1 MATNTSNSTH
11 NNTSNEGWK
20 PLPASQ
26 CIPWLV
32 ILITECL
39 AIVILN
45 TITIFVFVKQRQ
57 LQRQSTYLIIHL
69 GIVDLLV
76 GAVSGP
82 LQIEW
87 TGERCDLWETNWNGT
102 FFFFL
107 KDVFALVFPFVSLV
121 NLAVISLDRVHATFC
136 PFKHRV
142 IKRWVY
148 GVIITVTWLTTAAML
163 AVDGTSFY
171 FNADFNSSVFYFSS
185 FVTLL
190 FVICVSYISIFI
202 KVRFSRRP
210 QHHGAAG
217 ARERKLTRTL
227 FIVTLGSLLTWLPLS
242 LQQGILSL
250 HPQLFFNL
258 FGRSFHH
265 IDITVVI
272 LFLANSLI
280 NPIIY
285 AIRMPELRAGIL
297 QIIFR
302 RTPNRSNP
310 VDLPLRN
317 L

>member
-1 MATNTSNSTH
+1 MATNTSNSTQ
-11 NNTSNEGWK
+11 NNTSNEGWI
-20 PLPASQ
+20 PIPASQ

-32 ILITECL
+32 VLITECL
-39 AIVILN
+39 AIVMLN
-45 TITIFVFVKQRQ
+45 VITIIVFVKKRQ
-57 LQRQSTYLIIHL
+57 LQRRSTYLIIHL
-69 GIVDLLV
+69 AIVDLLV

-82 LQIEW
+82 VQIEW
-87 TGERCDLWETNWNGT
+87 TGILCDLWEINSNGT
-102 FFFFL
+102 LFFTKLVFL
-107 KDVFALVFPFVSLV
+107 HAFPFVSLV

-148 GVIITVTWLTTAAML
+148 GVIITVTWLTATPMPV
-163 AVDGTSFY
+163 VDGISFY
-171 FNADFNSSVFYFSS
+171 FNADFNSSVLYFSS

-190 FVICVSYISIFI
+190 FVICFSYISIFI
-202 KVRFSRRP
+202 KVRFGRRP

-217 ARERKLTRTL
+217 VRERKLTRTL
-227 FIVTLGSLLTWLPLS
+227 FIVTLGSLLTWLPFS
-242 LQQGILSL
+242 LQTGIGSV
-250 HPQLFFNL
+250 HPQLFYNL
-258 FGRSFHH
+258 SGRSLYH

-302 RTPNRSNP
+302 RTPNRSSP

>member
-1 MATNTSNSTH
+1 M
-11 NNTSNEGWK
+11 SNEGWM

-32 ILITECL
+32 VLITECL
-39 AIVILN
+39 AIVVLN
-45 TITIFVFVKQRQ
+45 TITIIVFVKQHQ
-57 LQRQSTYLIIHL
+57 LLRRSTYLMINL
-69 GIVDLLV
+69 AIVDLLV

-82 LQIEW
+82 VMIEW
-87 TGERCDLWETNWNGT
+87 IFERCDLWETNSNET
-102 FFFFL
+102 IFVIKYVFL
-107 KDVFALVFPFVSLV
+107 HAFPFVSIV

-142 IKRWVY
+142 VKKPVY
-148 GVIITVTWLTTAAML
+148 GVIITVTWLKAAATL
-163 AVDGTSFY
+163 VVYLITFY
-171 FNADFNSSVFYFSS
+171 FNADFNGSVLYFSWC
-185 FVTLL
+185 VTLL

-217 ARERKLTRTL
+217 VREKKLTSTL
-227 FIVTLGSLLTWLPLS
+227 FIVTLGSFLTWLPTL
-242 LQQGILSL
+242 LQTGILSV
-250 HPQLFFNL
+250 HPQLYYNLSRRSYFHKDRTVIISFF
-258 FGRSFHH
+258 
-265 IDITVVI
+265 
-272 LFLANSLI
+272 ANSLI

>member
-11 NNTSNEGWK
+11 NNTSHEDWM

-32 ILITECL
+32 VLIPECL

-45 TITIFVFVKQRQ
+45 VITIIVFVKQRQ
-57 LQRQSTYLIIHL
+57 LQRRSTYLIVHL
-69 GIVDLLV
+69 AIVDLLV

-82 LQIEW
+82 LEIEW
-87 TGERCDLWETNWNGT
+87 TGERCDLWETNSNRT
-102 FFFFL
+102 FVFL
-107 KDVFALVFPFVSLV
+107 KHVFILVFPSVSLV
-121 NLAVISLDRVHATFC
+121 NLAVISLERVHATFF
-136 PFKHRV
+136 PFKHRF
-142 IKRWVY
+142 IKKWVY
-148 GVIITVTWLTTAAML
+148 GVIITVSWLTGALTLVAQ
-163 AVDGTSFY
+163 GTSFY
-171 FNADFNSSVFYFSS
+171 FSTDFHVSILYFSI

-217 ARERKLTRTL
+217 VRERKLTRTL
-227 FIVTLGSLLTWLPLS
+227 FFVALGSLLTWLTPL
-242 LQQGILSL
+242 LQTAIGSF
-250 HPQLFFNL
+250 HPQLYYNL
-258 FGRSFHH
+258 SSRSFFH
-265 IDITVVI
+265 IDRTVGI

-285 AIRMPELRAGIL
+285 AMRMPELRAGIL

-317 L
+317 R